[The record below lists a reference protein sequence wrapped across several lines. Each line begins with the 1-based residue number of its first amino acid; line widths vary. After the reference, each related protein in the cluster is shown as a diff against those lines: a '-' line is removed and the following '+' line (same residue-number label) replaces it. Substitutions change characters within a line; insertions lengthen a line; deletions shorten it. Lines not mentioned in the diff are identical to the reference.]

1 MARLAWIR
9 TSVSCRVHRGSRDR
23 GVDAAAAA
31 AAAAAAGSTGGEFSL
46 ADIVRRAMT
55 MRPLAKT
62 SAPAGIYQPLNR
74 RQSLRFSAVSIILQ
88 ELNVVQQMQSGL
100 VVLHIHQIRQL
111 ASSF

>member
-31 AAAAAAGSTGGEFSL
+31 AAASTVGELSL
-46 ADIVRRAMT
+46 GDIVRRAMT

-62 SAPAGIYQPLNR
+62 PDPAAIYRLLFL
-74 RQSLRFSAVSIILQ
+74 SL
-88 ELNVVQQMQSGL
+88 
-100 VVLHIHQIRQL
+100 
-111 ASSF
+111 